1 MELGKSYG
9 RGGGIIEE
17 PKEDRNSTRRLTEST
32 NLDAWEL
39 SEIELPT
46 NENT

>member
-17 PKEDRNSTRRLTEST
+17 PKKDRYSTRRLTEST
-32 NLDAWEL
+32 NMDLWGLPET
-39 SEIELPT
+39 EPPT
-46 NENT
+46 NE

>member
-1 MELGKSYG
+1 MEELGEGLKA
-9 RGGGIIEE
+9 
-17 PKEDRNSTRRLTEST
+17 PKEGRNSTRRLTEST